1 MRRNQGQ
8 AEKRC
13 ERVHRLFRKRKRGGL
28 GGQQGRIRG
37 EIRLSQR
44 EEEMG
49 EEALA
54 ERTEEAKQR
63 KLALRNLV
71 FKTLTK
77 LSFNSYMYDSY
88 TLKKYLLI
96 VVTAD
101 VYTGR
106 PNRSSRDTMYMQNEE
121 LCCPISFFVL
131 PIL

>member
-1 MRRNQGQ
+1 MGSREG
-8 AEKRC
+8 
-13 ERVHRLFRKRKRGGL
+13 
-28 GGQQGRIRG
+28 IRG

-88 TLKKYLLI
+88 TLRKYLLI

-106 PNRSSRDTMYMQNEE
+106 PNRSSRDTMYVQNEEE
-121 LCCPISFFVL
+121 LCCPLSFSVL